1 MARAAALL
9 CPPAFPLSSNAARGR
24 YAVAFGA
31 VVLGLCAYH
40 LDPDA
45 QAPSGVRTPGRGG
58 DVTRPLPGRYTSA
71 ASADAAR
78 GPPGLAEHLLPAKPP
93 AGSVLRES
101 IDPESQHRA
110 GTT

>member
-1 MARAAALL
+1 MQGQAH
-9 CPPAFPLSSNAARGR
+9 NIDD
-24 YAVAFGA
+24 FGA
-31 VVLGLCAYH
+31 
-40 LDPDA
+40 PNW
-45 QAPSGVRTPGRGG
+45 QAKSTG
-58 DVTRPLPGRYTSA
+58 DDLIMQFWKWKHSA
-71 ASADAAR
+71 TARDGPEYFRRWDGSSIDADAAR